1 MKDIVRRKALQ
12 SLPRAAEEFLQQRA
26 SRAIFEGVLWAG

>member
-1 MKDIVRRKALQ
+1 MKNIVRRKALQ

-26 SRAIFEGVLWAG
+26 SIDL